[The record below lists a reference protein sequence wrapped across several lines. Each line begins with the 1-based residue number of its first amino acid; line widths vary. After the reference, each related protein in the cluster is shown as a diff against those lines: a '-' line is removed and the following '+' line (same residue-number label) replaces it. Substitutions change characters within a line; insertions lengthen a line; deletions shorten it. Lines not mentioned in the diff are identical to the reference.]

1 MQNRTNDIEALN
13 DLIETLIDSVNG
25 YEEAADVA
33 NDPSIKA
40 SFHQLAQER
49 RAIIRD
55 FQSRVQ
61 MRGGDP
67 EESGSFSAA
76 AHRSFMNL
84 RSLFQSDTKAAIA
97 EVERGEN
104 VLRDQFETVLTKEQL
119 DPELRTFVNSVYDRV
134 RLDHARWD
142 SVKRALEAAS

>member
-1 MQNRTNDIEALN
+1 MQSRKEDIDAIN

-33 NDPSIKA
+33 RDPSIKA

-49 RAIIRD
+49 RSIVRD
-55 FQSRVQ
+55 FQSRVEMQ
-61 MRGGDP
+61 GGKA

-76 AHRSFMNL
+76 AHRSFLNL
-84 RSLFQSDTKAAIA
+84 RSLFQNDTKAAVA

-104 VLRDQFETVLTKEQL
+104 VLREHFETVLRNERL
-119 DPELRTFVNSVYDRV
+119 DPELRTFVNSVYDRI

-142 SVKRALEAAS
+142 SVKQALEAAS

>member
-1 MQNRTNDIEALN
+1 MQNRTNDIEAIN
-13 DLIETLIDSVNG
+13 DLIETMIDSVNG

-33 NDPSIKA
+33 KDPSIKA

-55 FQSRVQ
+55 FQTRVQ
-61 MRGGDP
+61 MRGGEP

-104 VLRDQFETVLTKEQL
+104 ILREHFETVLANEQL
-119 DPELRTFVNSVYDRV
+119 DPELRTFV
-134 RLDHARWD
+134 
-142 SVKRALEAAS
+142 